1 MHSQTL
7 LWLTQMNSSG
17 VPEINDS
24 AQTEHRGFCDY
35 TLLYESKDGYSVLY
49 RVKQGEKYYIL
60 KGVKPNLGDTTR
72 YEQLLKRECELLM
85 SIESIHVV
93 DCHGMIEDERLGV
106 CILMQYIDGTTLSQ
120 WLKEKQSF
128 KDKRRIADELLDAVS
143 DLHSHQIIQTIAKD
157 ISGIRA
163 LGDYLVRKG
172 MWEENV
178 ALSLDKP
185 KTARHLPKVLSIEQ
199 IDALLGCIDT
209 STASGKR
216 DDALFELIYSCG
228 LRISEACTLKIANV
242 HLDERLILV
251 HGKGDKERLVP
262 FGERALEKMLVYL
275 NEVRPELVKGRNVA
289 EFFVNYRGE
298 PISRKGVWKR
308 FKELEALS
316 GIDAK
321 VHTLRHSF
329 ATHLLAGGADLR
341 SVQELLGHSD
351 LSTTTIY
358 THVTDKQL
366 EDAHEKY
373 FSME

>member
-1 MHSQTL
+1 MTIESLLNQFYTDLILVKRDSQQTAI
-7 LWLTQMNSSG
+7 TYK
-17 VPEINDS
+17 IS
-24 AQTEHRGFCDY
+24 AQEFLNWLVTERIKLKDLSVQN
-35 TLLYESKDGYSVLY
+35 LLYYLIKRQSDGCS
-49 RVKQGEKYYIL
+49 
-60 KGVKPNLGDTTR
+60 
-72 YEQLLKRECELLM
+72 EL
-85 SIESIHVV
+85 
-93 DCHGMIEDERLGV
+93 
-106 CILMQYIDGTTLSQ
+106 
-120 WLKEKQSF
+120 
-128 KDKRRIADELLDAVS
+128 
-143 DLHSHQIIQTIAKD
+143 TIAKD

-172 MWEENV
+172 MWEENL
-178 ALSLDKP
+178 ALELDKP
-185 KTARHLPKVLSIEQ
+185 KIARNLPKVLSVEQ

-209 STASGKR
+209 STPSGKR

-228 LRISEACTLKIANV
+228 LRISEACSLKMANV
-242 HLDERLILV
+242 HLEEKLILV

-262 FGERALEKMLVYL
+262 FGDRALEKILVYL
-275 NEVRPELVKGRNVA
+275 NEVRPALVGKRNVA
-289 EFFVNYRGE
+289 ELFVNYRGQ

-316 GIDAK
+316 GVEAK

-329 ATHLLAGGADLR
+329 ATHLLSGGADLR

-373 FSME
+373 FR